1 MKKLILSLSVLFTS
15 LINAQEASHN
25 SLNKGG
31 AAISPAYANDI
42 IIQNNPSISQ
52 RKVKLSVAFNGWLY
66 SAYNTLDSANNAGGI
81 TIRSSKD
88 NGVTWQTVDS
98 YTVPNIRYTAHDIVV
113 AGTDTSN
120 LTLYLVGVRYDIT
133 SSTSV
138 LFLDRYNATYGYFSN
153 TPFYQANGTSKIYDV
168 AIASDYKFP
177 AVGASPYSVGFIYSS
192 NAAKDSI
199 CSVVSIDGG
208 ATFSARQS
216 VATTNS
222 YYRNVSLSYGR
233 SASASNGRY
242 FAAWEQLNSWD
253 ARVGHIYSSRNNS
266 TVNGPWNP
274 QKNLDSISSTMIN
287 LCRNPQIATQFNN
300 TDNDSA
306 AVTAVVLVERDYIGD
321 GSDYDLLGFYNKRA
335 HFTNFWNRLDI
346 VNSGE
351 NDMQPDI
358 SFDPS
363 YNNFLAV
370 YFDSTNKKLPYV
382 VNGFN
387 LTTPSTWSVVSA
399 QYNDLSTNLK
409 SPFPRVEINPVA
421 NKTAHAW
428 VAEGVGTKGV
438 AMFDAEYNY
447 TSIDEISNSE
457 LTHFVSPNPVTNNA
471 SINFSL
477 DKSADIT
484 ITIYD
489 ALGQLVIEKY
499 VGRSSIGNYSEKVN
513 TSNWENGVY
522 VYKISNGQKTFAN
535 RFIVAH

>member
-1 MKKLILSLSVLFTS
+1 MKKLTLFLSILLSNLV
-15 LINAQEASHN
+15 NAQEIAHN

-31 AAISPAYANDI
+31 MAISPAYANDI
-42 IIQNNPSISQ
+42 IIENNSVINQ
-52 RKVKLSVAFNGWLY
+52 RKVKLSVAFNGWIY
-66 SAYNTLDSANNAGGI
+66 AAYNTLDSANNFGGI
-81 TIRSSKD
+81 TIRSSRD
-88 NGVTWQTVDS
+88 NGVTWKTLDS
-98 YTVPNIRYTAHDIVV
+98 YSVLGIRYVTHDIVV
-113 AGTDTSN
+113 AGTDTTN
-120 LTLYLVGVRYDIT
+120 LTLYLIGVNYNIT
-133 SSTSV
+133 TYNST
-138 LFLDRYNATYGYFSN
+138 LFLDRYDATHGNWIGNNFS
-153 TPFYQANGTSKIYDV
+153 QANGTSKILDV

-177 AVGASPYSVGFIYSS
+177 ATGASPYSVGFIYAS

-208 ATFSARQS
+208 ATFSVRKS
-216 VATTNS
+216 IATTNS
-222 YYRNVSLSYGR
+222 YYRNVSLSYGK

-253 ARVGHIYSSRNNS
+253 SRVGHIYSSHNSS
-266 TVNGPWNP
+266 TVYGPWNP
-274 QKNLDSISSTMIN
+274 QVCLDSISSTMIN

-300 TDNDSA
+300 IDNDSA
-306 AVTAVVLVERDYIGD
+306 SITAVVLVERDYIGD

-346 VNSGE
+346 INNGE

-358 SFDPS
+358 SYDPN

-370 YFDSTNKKLPYV
+370 YFDSTNKKLPYI

-387 LTTPSTWSVVSA
+387 LTTPSNWGVVSA

-428 VAEGVGTKGV
+428 VAEGIGTKGV

-447 TSIDEISNSE
+447 ASIDDVFNSE
-457 LTHFVSPNPVTNNA
+457 LSHFVSPNPVDNNA

-477 DKSADIT
+477 DKSTDIT

-489 ALGQLVIEKY
+489 ALGQLIVDKY
-499 VGRSSIGNYSEKVN
+499 IGHSLIGNYSEKFN
-513 TSNWENGVY
+513 TSNWESGVY
-522 VYKISNGQKTFAN
+522 VYKISNGQKTFAD
-535 RFIVAH
+535 RFIVNH